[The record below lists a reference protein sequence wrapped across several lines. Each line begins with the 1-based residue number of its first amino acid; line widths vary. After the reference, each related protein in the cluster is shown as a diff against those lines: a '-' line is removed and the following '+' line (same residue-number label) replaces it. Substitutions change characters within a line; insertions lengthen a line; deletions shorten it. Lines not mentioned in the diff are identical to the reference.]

1 MRKVNY
7 TWQNLKMWL
16 ALVLLGVGTLG
27 YSQATFT
34 GNPITIPASG
44 AASGTV
50 GVACVGQIAN
60 GANITLNVNLAHTF
74 MGEDRKSVV

>member
-7 TWQNLKMWL
+7 TWQNLKTWL
-16 ALVLLGVGTLG
+16 ALVLLGVSAIG

-34 GNPITIPASG
+34 GNNFAIPALG

-50 GVACVGQIAN
+50 GVGCVGQIAN
-60 GANITLNVNLAHTF
+60 GEIGRASCRERV
-74 MGEDRKSVV
+74 